1 MLKCV
6 GCEYKV
12 GVFDPKD
19 GSGKTIAY
27 DNVVL
32 HYTSSNN
39 PNVIGTECSQ
49 LKIKREQFGKVCKVS
64 AEELVGKDIHV
75 EYQPIGGK
83 LTVTNIMPISSS
95 K

>member
-6 GCEYKV
+6 GYENKV
-12 GVFDPKD
+12 GTFEDDK
-19 GSGKTIAY
+19 GRNIAY

-32 HYTSSNN
+32 HYTSNNN
-39 PNVIGTECSQ
+39 PNVIGTECNQ

-64 AEELVGKDIHV
+64 AAELVGKDIHV

-83 LTVTNIMPISSS
+83 LTVTNIMPIASS